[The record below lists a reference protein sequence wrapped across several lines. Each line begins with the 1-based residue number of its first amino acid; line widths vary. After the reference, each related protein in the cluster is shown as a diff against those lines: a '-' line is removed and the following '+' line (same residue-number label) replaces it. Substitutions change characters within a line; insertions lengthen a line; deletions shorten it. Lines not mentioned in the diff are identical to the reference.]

1 MRRRRLLA
9 GVLAAGMALTAAGCG
24 GGSGSNSGS
33 ENDKGPLSLRM
44 TVWTS
49 NQDQLNLF
57 NQIADEY
64 KKTHSNVTGITF
76 DPLPFASYTTA
87 LTTQIAGGNPP
98 DLAWIFEKDAP
109 DFVSSKALVDLS
121 ATLKN
126 TADYRYDD
134 LAPATTKLWTSGG
147 KLFAYP
153 FSTSPFAV
161 FYNTD
166 MLAKAG
172 AQTPDQLIASGQW
185 TWQKAEQAAAKVAAS
200 QPGKYGMVI
209 RDFDYKIWDNLA
221 SLWAG
226 YGASPWSADGKTCQF
241 TSQPMVDA
249 MTFFHNAVYTDK
261 AFPPPG
267 TTADF
272 FAGDSAMTVTQI
284 SRAASLKGT
293 SMKWGLAPL
302 PAGPAG
308 DKQMFGQAGIG
319 VFAKGKHPK
328 AAADF
333 LAFMTNPTNSAKLA
347 QYFPPPRTSLL
358 NAATLKAANPLL
370 TEQQLDSVVVKGIEN
385 GSVKPSHVNYAK
397 LDEAVRGA
405 IDKFYQP
412 GADVKSSLDGVC
424 KAVQPLLGA
433 GS

>member
-9 GVLAAGMALTAAGCG
+9 GALAAGVALTAAGCG
-24 GGSGSNSGS
+24 GGGGSTSS
-33 ENDKGPLSLRM
+33 ADDKGPISLRM

-57 NQIADEY
+57 NQIGDEY
-64 KKTHSNVTGITF
+64 KKSHSNVTGITF

-109 DFVSSKALVDLS
+109 DFVASKALTDLTP
-121 ATLKN
+121 TLKS
-126 TADYRYDD
+126 TAGYKYDD
-134 LAPATTKLWTSGG
+134 LAPATTKLWASGG
-147 KLFAYP
+147 KLSAFP

-161 FYNTD
+161 FYNAD

-172 AQTPDQLIASGQW
+172 APDPAQLVASGQW
-185 TWQKAEQAAAKVAAS
+185 TWQNAEQAAAKVSAS

-226 YGASPWSADGKTCQF
+226 YGAHPWSADGKTCEF

-249 MTFFHNAVYTDK
+249 MTLFHNGVYTDK

-272 FAGDSAMTVTQI
+272 FAGDSAMTITQI
-284 SRAASLKGT
+284 SRAASLKGS
-293 SMKWGLAPL
+293 SMKWGLVPL

-308 DKQMFGQAGIG
+308 SQQLVGQAGIG

-333 LAFMTNPTNSAKLA
+333 LAFMTNPDNSAKLA

-358 NAATLKAANPLL
+358 TASTLKAANPLL
-370 TEQQLDSVVVKGIEN
+370 TEQQLDSVVVKGIET
-385 GSVKPSHVNYAK
+385 GAVKPSHVNYAK
-397 LDEAVRGA
+397 IDDAVRGA

-412 GADVKSSLDGVC
+412 GADVKASLDGVC

>member
-1 MRRRRLLA
+1 MGMRRLRWLA
-9 GVLAAGMALTAAGCG
+9 GALAAVVALAAAGCG
-24 GGSGSNSGS
+24 GGSSTSS
-33 ENDKGPLSLRM
+33 ENDTGPISLRM

-49 NQDQLNLF
+49 NKDQLALF

-64 KKTHSNVTGITF
+64 KKSHSNVTSITF

-109 DFVSSKALVDLS
+109 DFVSSGSLSDLTG
-121 ATLKN
+121 ALKN
-126 TADYRYDD
+126 AAGYQYDD

-161 FYNTD
+161 FYNAD

-172 AQTPDQLIASGQW
+172 AQNPDQLIASGQW
-185 TWQKAEQAAAKVAAS
+185 NWQNAEQAAAKVSAA
-200 QPGKYGMVI
+200 QPGKYGLVI

-226 YGASPWSADGKTCQF
+226 YGAQPWSADGKSCQF

-267 TTADF
+267 TAADF

-284 SRAASLKGT
+284 SRAASLKGA
-293 SMKWGLAPL
+293 SFKWGLVPL
-302 PAGPAG
+302 PAGPSG
-308 DKQMFGQAGIG
+308 DQQTFGQAGIG
-319 VFAKGKHPK
+319 VFAKSKHPK
-328 AAADF
+328 VAADF
-333 LAFMTNPTNSAKLA
+333 LAFMSNPANSAKLA

-358 NAATLKAANPLL
+358 TASTLKAANPLL
-370 TEQQLDSVVVKGIEN
+370 SEQQLDSVVVNGIKN
-385 GSVKPSHVNYAK
+385 GAVKSSHANYAK
-397 LDEAVRGA
+397 IDAAVRA
-405 IDKFYQP
+405 AMDQLYQP
-412 GADVKSSLDGVC
+412 GADVKSSLAGVC
-424 KAVQPLLGA
+424 KAAEPLLRT